1 VQGAA
6 GPGPRQGAGG
16 HGAAAVGA
24 EGAGGGLGFVGVG
37 AAALEET
44 EDRMDRDTRLSRA
57 L

>member
-1 VQGAA
+1 MGAA
-6 GPGPRQGAGG
+6 RDDAAEGDDD
-16 HGAAAVGA
+16 AAAVGA